1 MKLTRIKIIKRFRS
15 FLHRLKLPIIGL
27 LLCGFWAIP
36 ISLISPK
43 LFQLMVDQ
51 VFGSGRMSIFPIL
64 VGGFL
69 LAFFLQVI
77 NDSLRLLCSNKIQN
91 DFGYA
96 LRESILHKYFRIP
109 YFEYSRYST
118 NELKMR
124 SIDDVDRMGNFVQ
137 EQVVDVIS
145 GYVTVI
151 VTVVICTAVNW
162 KFLLLCLPVIPTMI
176 CIDKYIGKGTQNINE
191 KLRNMN
197 EEYGAFE
204 HNVFTSWKE
213 IKLQC
218 AEAKTTETYREYRNK
233 LSKLGLVYIR
243 YWMYREVFNDFKAN
257 YLTKVFVYII
267 GAFLAIRGEISVGEI
282 IMFGQYYEILFNA
295 TNTITQRE
303 VSFQI
308 NQPYY
313 RRICETLDWT
323 EENSLPVE
331 REPALFPMEFHDVSF
346 SYDGEH
352 QVVKNVS
359 FSVSEEDKIAVEGCS
374 GIGKSTIL
382 SIALGLLKPQKGFV
396 SYGGVP
402 IEQWT
407 TEDLYRHM
415 GVVCQDGYLFNMS
428 IRENLALSNA
438 QLTDEELLNACRD
451 AGIYDFVRELPQGL
465 DTVIGEG
472 GIKLSGGQRQRL
484 LLARMLVKN
493 PTFVFLDEATSA
505 VDEETE
511 NHIVNSITAKEQKKT
526 VFAISHKPTMQ
537 RKFMKTMV
545 VDNQHVYEKRTEEVI

>member
-1 MKLTRIKIIKRFRS
+1 MKLTRTKIIKRSRG
-15 FLHRLKLPIIGL
+15 FLYRLKIPIIGL
-27 LLCGFWAIP
+27 LLCGFLAIP

-69 LAFFLQVI
+69 LAFFLQVV

-96 LRESILHKYFRIP
+96 LRESIIHKYFRIP
-109 YFEYSRYST
+109 YFEYSRYSA

-137 EQVVDVIS
+137 EQVVDVVS

-151 VTVVICTAVNW
+151 VTVVICVAVNW
-162 KFLLLCLPVIPTMI
+162 KFLLLCMPVIPIMI

-218 AEAKTTETYREYRNK
+218 AEAKATETYRKYRNK

-243 YWMYREVFNDFKAN
+243 YWLYREVFNDFKAN
-257 YLTKVFVYII
+257 YLTKVFVYIV

-303 VSFQI
+303 VSFRI

-313 RRICETLDWT
+313 KRICETLDWS
-323 EENSLPVE
+323 EETSLSDASE
-331 REPALFPMEFHDVSF
+331 SDLFPMEFHDVSF

-352 QVVKNVS
+352 QVIKNVS
-359 FSVSEEDKIAVEGCS
+359 FSVSEKDKIAVEGCS

-396 SYGGVP
+396 SYGGLPVD
-402 IEQWT
+402 QWSF
-407 TEDLYRHM
+407 EKLYRNM

-438 QLTDEELLNACRD
+438 QLTDEELLDACRD

-484 LLARMLVKN
+484 LLARVFVKD
-493 PTFVFLDEATSA
+493 PSFVFLDEATSA

-511 NHIVNSITAKEQKKT
+511 NHIVNNIVAKEKGKT
-526 VFAISHKPTMQ
+526 VFAISHKPAMQ
-537 RKFMKTMV
+537 RKFIKTIV
-545 VDNQHVYEKRTEEVI
+545 VDNQSVYEKRTEEVI